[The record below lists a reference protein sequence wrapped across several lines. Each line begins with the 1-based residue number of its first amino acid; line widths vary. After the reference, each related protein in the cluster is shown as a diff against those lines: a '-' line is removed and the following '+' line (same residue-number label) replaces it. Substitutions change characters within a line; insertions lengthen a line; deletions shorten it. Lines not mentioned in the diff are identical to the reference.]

1 MIRLALLTEKTRVI
15 TFMLGNAGSNRSY
28 RSIGVPEGHH
38 DLSHHGKKEHN
49 LGQIRKINRFQM
61 EALGRFATS
70 LKNSEVENGNLLNT
84 CVIQLGSGIGDGN
97 RHNHEDLPLLL
108 LGTGGGRIKSGRH
121 IRYKRD
127 TPMANLYLE
136 LLSLSGSKLKSFGD
150 SNDRGMEIRS

>member
-1 MIRLALLTEKTRVI
+1 
-15 TFMLGNAGSNRSY
+15 
-28 RSIGVPEGHH
+28 
-38 DLSHHGKKEHN
+38 
-49 LGQIRKINRFQM
+49 
-61 EALGRFATS
+61 
-70 LKNSEVENGNLLNT
+70 
-84 CVIQLGSGIGDGN
+84 VIQLGSGIGDGN